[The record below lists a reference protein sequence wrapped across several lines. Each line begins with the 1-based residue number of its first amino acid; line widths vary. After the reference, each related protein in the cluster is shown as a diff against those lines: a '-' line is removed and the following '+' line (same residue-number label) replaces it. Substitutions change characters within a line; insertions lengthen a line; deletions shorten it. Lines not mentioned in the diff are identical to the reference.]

1 MPRHQR
7 GEVCVLRQMARSV
20 LLPNSHQKGISQL
33 KLQRHHASPILRP
46 NPFNEW
52 EALNV
57 FNCAV
62 VFHNGLF
69 HMLYRAQG
77 VDYVSR
83 IGYAVS
89 ADGVDFNRLQQPILW
104 PQSDLEK
111 RGVEDPRV
119 TYLADEGRFIMAYTA
134 YSAQGITPM
143 FAQSRNL
150 ITWQRIGPLVTGEKN
165 KDHALFPRRIGGRY
179 VSFHRPPPAMWLAYS
194 DDLASWGSFQMLMEP
209 RPGQW
214 DGRTIGAGGVPIETE
229 HGWLIIYHAYDDTRT
244 YRFGAALLD
253 LEDPSQV
260 IHRPQD
266 FILEPREPWE
276 RKGDV
281 AMAIF
286 TTANPV
292 VDGTVYVYYGGADR
306 VIGLATCQ
314 LDDLLEFARFG

>member
-1 MPRHQR
+1 M
-7 GEVCVLRQMARSV
+7 
-20 LLPNSHQKGISQL
+20 
-33 KLQRHHASPILRP
+33 KLQRHPASPILKP

-62 VFHNGLF
+62 VHYNDLF
-69 HMLYRAQG
+69 HMFYRAQG

-89 ADGVDFNRLQQPILW
+89 TDGVHFNRLQQPIFY
-104 PQSDLEK
+104 PQTEWET

-119 TYLADEGRFIMAYTA
+119 THLAAEGRFIMAYTA
-134 YSAQGITPM
+134 YSPTGITPM
-143 FAQSRNL
+143 FAESTNL
-150 ITWQRIGPLVTGEKN
+150 ITWQRIGPLITGQKN
-165 KDHALFPRRIGGRY
+165 KDHVLFPRKIGRRY
-179 VSFHRPPPAMWLAYS
+179 ASFHRPPPAIWIAYS
-194 DDLASWGSFQMLMEP
+194 DDLRNWVDFHTVLEP

-214 DGRTIGAGGVPIETE
+214 DGKTVGAAGVPIATE
-229 HGWLIIYHAYDDTRT
+229 HGWLIIYHAYDDEHT

-253 LEDPSQV
+253 LEDPSRV
-260 IHRPQD
+260 IARPKD
-266 FILEPREPWE
+266 FIMEPREPWE
-276 RKGDV
+276 FKGDV
-281 AMAIF
+281 PHAIF
-286 TTANPV
+286 STANPV